1 MGRLWEIGRTFGLS
15 KVVNGSGGATLLKDL
30 ELIYQGVKVMRISV
44 LLYLPVMVKV
54 RLGWDSDDKKI

>member
-1 MGRLWEIGRTFGLS
+1 MNCGCQS

-54 RLGWDSDDKKI
+54 RLGCGTADRCQ